1 MHIFALILLAV
12 LVGMFLVY
20 TGIEYRAL
28 KKKERKKTK
37 PVSAAKDSGLKTFPR
52 VSVLLPVYNEK
63 LVVEKLLDA
72 ASRLDYPDLEIFVLD
87 DSSDDTGELIDRLVR
102 DYRARGVPMGHL
114 RREKR
119 TGFKAG
125 NLDYG
130 LKQATGEFIAIFDAD
145 CLPPPDFL
153 LRVMPL
159 FADPSIGFL
168 QTRVAYANA
177 GANVLTAFQAS
188 EASHKEDVTTGFAQ
202 DGFMASLTGSS
213 CVWRRSCID
222 DIGGISQETITE
234 DVDMGYAAQLGR
246 WRYAF
251 VDDVASTAE
260 LPESMA
266 SFRVQRQRWARG
278 LAHNA
283 ILHARELFRSPM
295 RPLARLHALTLVF
308 SPMLLALFYVLL
320 LASPIFSLAT
330 HRLGTTFHIICL
342 IFLLS
347 AGFWG
352 WINAAPSK
360 GDGDGR
366 GFWRETKRTVAY
378 VLLFFPLSLYY
389 FTAIIQ
395 TLILGKGEF
404 YTTPKG
410 AGRVRLKRP
419 RINYILL
426 GCEIFSFLYAGGS
439 LCLALWEGNYWVC
452 LYAAL
457 ALAGFSMTLFFSFS
471 DTLKKAPS
479 PRSIAVTGASGSI
492 GRALAKEYA
501 SPGVKLILQG
511 RDLEQLKSLADEC
524 QKLGAVAEIKQ
535 LDLRDTD
542 AVRAWARKLAENP
555 PDLLIANAGLNTNI
569 DKTPDGEPWNESLDC
584 VKVNLLS
591 VMALVGGVIPALR
604 ARGAGQI
611 AIMSSLA
618 AYYGLVH
625 TPSYSATKGA
635 LKNWGASLRGWLGPE
650 GIRVN
655 VIFPGYVR
663 SPMCDAM
670 PGPKPFL
677 WRPEKAARFIRK
689 RLERDQGRIS
699 FPFPLNL
706 GIWALSVLPL
716 SIAMPI
722 AKILGY
728 GK

>member
-1 MHIFALILLAV
+1 MHIFALILLSI
-12 LVGMFLVY
+12 LVGLFLVY
-20 TGIEYRAL
+20 TAIEYRAL
-28 KKKERKKTK
+28 KKKERKKK
-37 PVSAAKDSGLKTFPR
+37 APIKVSGESELKTFPR
-52 VSVLLPVYNEK
+52 VTALLPVYNEK
-63 LVVEKLLDA
+63 LVVEKLLTA
-72 ASRLDYPDLEIFVLD
+72 ASRLDYPELEIFVLD
-87 DSSDDTGELIDRLVR
+87 DSSDETGELIAGLVR
-102 DYRARGVPMGHL
+102 EYRAQGVPMRHL

-130 LKQATGEFIAIFDAD
+130 LKLATGEFIAIFDAD

-153 LRVMPL
+153 RRVMPR

-168 QTRVAYANA
+168 QTRIAYMNA
-177 GANVLTAFQAS
+177 DASVLTDFQAS

-222 DIGGISQETITE
+222 DIGGVSQETITE
-234 DVDMGYAAQLGR
+234 DVDMGYSAQLGR

-251 VDDVASTAE
+251 VDDVVSLAE

-283 ILHARELFRSPM
+283 FVHARELFRSPM
-295 RPLARLHALTLVF
+295 RPLARVHALTLVF

-320 LASPIFSLAT
+320 LAAPLFSLAT
-330 HRLGTTFHIICL
+330 PQLGAPFHIICA
-342 IFLLS
+342 IFLL
-347 AGFWG
+347 AAAFWG
-352 WINAAPSK
+352 WMNVSSSGGSASS
-360 GDGDGR
+360 R
-366 GFWRETKRTVAY
+366 GFWQETGRTVAY
-378 VLLFFPLSLYY
+378 ILLFFPLSLYY

-395 TLILGKGEF
+395 TLLLGKGEF

-410 AGRVRLKRP
+410 AGRSRLKRP

-426 GCEIFSFLYAGGS
+426 GCEIFSFLYAAGS
-439 LCLALWEGNYWVC
+439 LCFAIREGNYWVC
-452 LYAAL
+452 LYSSL
-457 ALAGFSMTLFFSFS
+457 ALAGFSMTLFFSYS
-471 DTLKKAPS
+471 DSRKKAPN
-479 PRSIAVTGASGSI
+479 PRSVIVTGASGSI
-492 GRALAKEYA
+492 GGALAKEYA
-501 SPGVKLILQG
+501 APGVKLTLQG
-511 RDLEQLKSLADEC
+511 RDLERLESLAVEC
-524 QKLGAVAEIKQ
+524 EKLGAITEIKR

-542 AVRAWARKLAENP
+542 AVRDWALKLAENP
-555 PDLLIANAGLNTNI
+555 PDLLVANAGLNTNI

-584 VKVNLLS
+584 IKVNLLS
-591 VMALVGGVIPALR
+591 VMALVGGLIPAYR
-604 ARGAGQI
+604 ARRGGQI

-625 TPSYSATKGA
+625 TPSYSAAKGA

-650 GIRVN
+650 GVKVN

-677 WRPEKAARFIRK
+677 WQPEKAAKFIRK

-706 GIWALSVLPL
+706 GIWALSILPL
-716 SIAMPI
+716 FIAMPI